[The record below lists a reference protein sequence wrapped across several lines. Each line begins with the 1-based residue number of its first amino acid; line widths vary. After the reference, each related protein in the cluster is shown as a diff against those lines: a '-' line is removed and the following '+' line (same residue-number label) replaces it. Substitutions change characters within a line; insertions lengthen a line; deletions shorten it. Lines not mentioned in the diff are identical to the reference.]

1 MSTRATASPGTLSSR
16 PPSGYAA
23 LLAAEGLGCWSKTT
37 HGKSLHVMVPIAP
50 EMDWDRALACT
61 RIVTECLAEID
72 PDRYVTSAGLE
83 ARPGPLFIDYMRN
96 GRVTNAV
103 GDLSPR
109 ATGFSGRRSLQLA
122 KDGRRASVG
131 RVQPS
136 KPALLEDFVG
146 TISFVMAQLVA
157 FAAWIV
163 VNAGKVPQLAPFDPF
178 PYRLLSSITSLE
190 AVLLAAFVLM
200 EQNRMG
206 MVADRR
212 DISICRSICWPSN
225 ERPRLYKCSTG
236 SARDWA
242 SISIKTRSAASW
254 DGMSRWNTFEE
265 LHSPLPDAQDR

>member
-1 MSTRATASPGTLSSR
+1 
-16 PPSGYAA
+16 
-23 LLAAEGLGCWSKTT
+23 
-37 HGKSLHVMVPIAP
+37 MVPIAP
-50 EMDWDRALACT
+50 EMDWDRAHTCT
-61 RIVTECLAEID
+61 RIVTEWLAEID

-96 GRVTNAV
+96 GRGSNAV
-103 GDLSPR
+103 GDLSPSP
-109 ATGFSGRRSLQLA
+109 TGFSGRRSLQLA

-163 VNAGKVPQLAPFDPF
+163 VNAGKVPQLAPFDPL
-178 PYRLLSSITSLE
+178 PHRLLSSITSLE

-212 DISICRSICWPSN
+212 DHLDLQVNLLTEQRATQIIQMLD
-225 ERPRLYKCSTG
+225 RLSTQLG
-236 SARDWA
+236 VDQHH
-242 SISIKTRSAASW
+242 
-254 DGMSRWNTFEE
+254 DEDSRELGRHVAVE
-265 LHSPLPDAQDR
+265 HLVEQLHSRLPDA